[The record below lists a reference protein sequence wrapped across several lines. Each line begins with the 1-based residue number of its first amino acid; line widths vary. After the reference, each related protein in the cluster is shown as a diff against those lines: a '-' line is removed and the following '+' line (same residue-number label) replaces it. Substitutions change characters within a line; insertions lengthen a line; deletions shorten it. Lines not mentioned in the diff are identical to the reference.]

1 MPNRPFYS
9 QFTTGLFTATLGFIG
24 GIIGAIT
31 LEKVRT
37 YIQSETRKSAS
48 EPPEHPREPRNVPP
62 AVVAGHFKPL
72 PEEADTREYY
82 LDKSLYLPG
91 DEEQTDSIKVI
102 TEILEPVHGGNGHL
116 VAEVSTATDFERA
129 GRLIEAS
136 PDYTLVEFHPLEDV
150 EPLFE
155 EPVDATPAVRES
167 PVMYRLTEPPRDS

>member
-1 MPNRPFYS
+1 MQIRPIHS
-9 QFTTGLFTATLGFIG
+9 RLATALITAILGFIG
-24 GIIGAIT
+24 GIAGAVT
-31 LEKVRT
+31 LEKVRS
-37 YIQSETRKSAS
+37 QLKSDIEES
-48 EPPEHPREPRNVPP
+48 VSDPPEHTREPRNVPP

-72 PEEADTREYY
+72 PEQADTREYF

-102 TEILEPVHGGNGHL
+102 TEILEPVHDGNGPL
-116 VAEVSTATDFERA
+116 IAEVSTATDFERA

-150 EPLFE
+150 EPIFE

-167 PVMYRLTEPPRDS
+167 PIMYRLTEPPRDT